1 MVELSDLNIA
11 LIIPEPSLNLWGVY
25 IWKEGD
31 SMCIARAE
39 HGICGECIYGKRAT
53 YHGRP
58 L

>member
-31 SMCIARAE
+31 LSWSPPLISVVAAY
-39 HGICGECIYGKRAT
+39 IYAYKS
-53 YHGRP
+53 
-58 L
+58 